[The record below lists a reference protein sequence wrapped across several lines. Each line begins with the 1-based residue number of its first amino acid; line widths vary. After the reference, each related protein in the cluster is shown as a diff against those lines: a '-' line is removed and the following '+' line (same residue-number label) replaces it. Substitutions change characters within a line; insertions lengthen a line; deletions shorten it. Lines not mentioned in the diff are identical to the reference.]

1 MAVALVTRTPL
12 VNTLTLSGAFRPYQ
26 EVDVHA
32 KVAGY
37 IRQIF
42 VDVGDKVKKDQV
54 LAILEVPELNAQVA
68 GAKAAIGLSQN
79 AIHRSES
86 EIERALST
94 HAAYHSAFSRLK
106 QASESRP
113 GLIAEQELDDSLAK
127 DKESEA
133 QVAAAGPRWRS
144 RKINLRSPSRIS
156 IAFRR
161 WKRTRTSPRRSPE
174 L

>member
-1 MAVALVTRTPL
+1 MKRKLKHITVSGVIIFAICLVIFLRASGKKAKADQREESALRPVAVALVTRVPL

-54 LAILEVPELNAQVA
+54 LAILEVPELSAGGWGESFHWAQPEC
-68 GAKAAIGLSQN
+68 N
-79 AIHRSES
+79 
-86 EIERALST
+86 
-94 HAAYHSAFSRLK
+94 
-106 QASESRP
+106 
-113 GLIAEQELDDSLAK
+113 
-127 DKESEA
+127 
-133 QVAAAGPRWRS
+133 
-144 RKINLRSPSRIS
+144 SP
-156 IAFRR
+156 
-161 WKRTRTSPRRSPE
+161 